1 MNSPVHRENPYQPN
15 IESTPTAG
23 RRANAA
29 ERRFWACHL
38 HRLACRKCA
47 AFAPTLPLQNPRNT
61 RAFPSSSATAPPSA
75 RARRA
80 APTRGRQSGR
90 VRALCAAS
98 RLEKGAPISAHCQ
111 ARQALRMALADTVA
125 PSSSRT
131 SCVSCQRSD
140 SSSVKSDEPT
150 LGRLLRCLKHFG
162 IITEINPTREPDQMA
177 FLSPK
182 TLTRV
187 RRNNLARYIS
197 GSYGRGNGWRISI
210 WTGASGM
217 GLPAISPISQ
227 STR

>member
-15 IESTPTAG
+15 IESPPTAG

-80 APTRGRQSGR
+80 APTRGTQSGR
-90 VRALCAAS
+90 VRARCAAS
-98 RLEKGAPISAHCQ
+98 RLERGAPISAHCQ

-140 SSSVKSDEPT
+140 SSSASS
-150 LGRLLRCLKHFG
+150 RH
-162 IITEINPTREPDQMA
+162 A
-177 FLSPK
+177 
-182 TLTRV
+182 
-187 RRNNLARYIS
+187 S
-197 GSYGRGNGWRISI
+197 G
-210 WTGASGM
+210 TGANISPG
-217 GLPAISPISQ
+217 GGTLDGRTYRGEAISPQ
-227 STR
+227 SRKLGRGLSKQVGSVYSFSCWAAPVVVAGTSFLASHC